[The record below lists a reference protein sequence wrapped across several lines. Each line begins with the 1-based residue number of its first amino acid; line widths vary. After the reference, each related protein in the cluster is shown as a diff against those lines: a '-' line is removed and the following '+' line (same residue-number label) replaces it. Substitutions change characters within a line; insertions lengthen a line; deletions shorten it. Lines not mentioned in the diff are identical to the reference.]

1 MKRDRIVHPG
11 TGQVL
16 TWGSEEECL
25 AFLNDEAKRLRGSVV
40 LTHDNGNERW
50 YEIRGH
56 SYIYQK
62 QQEFE
67 KGVISNNLF
76 NVGWLGFL
84 AIALLPIV
92 APAVN
97 MSTMVL
103 DKDGDRYY
111 EKNGIDKKS
120 AMFVIY
126 PCLVDTLKEVKP
138 TLENVD
144 KFYEVS
150 CKKLVEAYGATGLTV
165 DFDKYDP
172 IGDAKSTYKEFF
184 EAYYKLIVE
193 TCGDRLLE
201 EHEKAQQS

>member
-1 MKRDRIVHPG
+1 
-11 TGQVL
+11 
-16 TWGSEEECL
+16 
-25 AFLNDEAKRLRGSVV
+25 
-40 LTHDNGNERW
+40 
-50 YEIRGH
+50 
-56 SYIYQK
+56 
-62 QQEFE
+62 
-67 KGVISNNLF
+67 
-76 NVGWLGFL
+76 
-84 AIALLPIV
+84 
-92 APAVN
+92 